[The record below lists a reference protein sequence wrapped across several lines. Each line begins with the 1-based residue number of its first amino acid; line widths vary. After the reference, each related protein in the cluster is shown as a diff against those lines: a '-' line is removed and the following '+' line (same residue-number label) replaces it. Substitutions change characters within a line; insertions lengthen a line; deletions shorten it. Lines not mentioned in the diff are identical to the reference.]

1 MNAGTMIIDTRV
13 ALKFA
18 RGHMPG
24 SINIPYNKSFTNWAG
39 WLIPYDRDFALI
51 ADERTS
57 VADVARDLALIG
69 LDRVQGY
76 FGEDA
81 VKTLADPEQTV
92 SIKTAEMVELA
103 NSNDAV
109 VIDVRNTNERQAGH
123 VPGTIHIPLGELADR
138 ADELP
143 RDKPIALHCQGGGRA
158 AIGASVLQSLGF
170 EQVLHVR
177 GGYTEWEKENSSQ

>member
-1 MNAGTMIIDTRV
+1 
-13 ALKFA
+13 
-18 RGHMPG
+18 
-24 SINIPYNKSFTNWAG
+24 
-39 WLIPYDRDFALI
+39 
-51 ADERTS
+51 
-57 VADVARDLALIG
+57 
-69 LDRVQGY
+69 
-76 FGEDA
+76 
-81 VKTLADPEQTV
+81 
-92 SIKTAEMVELA
+92 MVELA

-109 VIDVRNTNERQAGH
+109 VIDVRNDNERQAGH

-177 GGYTEWEKENSSQ
+177 GGYTEWEKGNSSK